1 MSEPLDMPDGPG
13 WWGGRID
20 GQAVVCHWSQFK
32 VIGDDLKIRWADDDY
47 TMTYSLSWFKSHYRG
62 VKWYRLT
69 MPWDKPQPAIP
80 PDVRD
85 TLRGAL
91 LITDQSGINK
101 RRVHAALAWLDA
113 QGGGRNG

>member
-32 VIGDDLKIRWADDDY
+32 VIGDDIKIRWADDDY
-47 TMTYSLSWFKSHYRG
+47 TMTYSLSWFRNHYRN

-69 MPWDKPQPAIP
+69 MPWEVD
-80 PDVRD
+80 
-85 TLRGAL
+85 
-91 LITDQSGINK
+91 
-101 RRVHAALAWLDA
+101 HE
-113 QGGGRNG
+113 